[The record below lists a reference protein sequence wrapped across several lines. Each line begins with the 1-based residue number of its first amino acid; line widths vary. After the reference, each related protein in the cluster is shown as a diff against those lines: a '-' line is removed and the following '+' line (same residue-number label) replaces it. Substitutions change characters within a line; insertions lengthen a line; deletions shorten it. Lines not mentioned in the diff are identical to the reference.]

1 MAKLA
6 DRTVA
11 VYEKHYARLDMAVK
25 AKELTEFEFG
35 KTGGGD
41 YEFMQYVSLINRSER
56 QRLTPFRISYCIT
69 KIYEQTFLHRL
80 KTEVL

>member
-6 DRTVA
+6 DHTV
-11 VYEKHYARLDMAVK
+11 VVCEKCYVRLDMAVK
-25 AKELTEFEFG
+25 ANELNGFEFG

-56 QRLTPFRISYCIT
+56 QRLAPFRISYCIT
-69 KIYEQTFLHRL
+69 KINEQTLLHRL
-80 KTEVL
+80 KTEIL

>member
-1 MAKLA
+1 VAKLA

-56 QRLTPFRISYCIT
+56 QRIAPFRSKWMSISV
-69 KIYEQTFLHRL
+69 KES
-80 KTEVL
+80 

>member
-56 QRLTPFRISYCIT
+56 QRLTPLISYCT
-69 KIYEQTFLHRL
+69 T
-80 KTEVL
+80 

>member
-1 MAKLA
+1 VAKLA
-6 DRTVA
+6 GHIVA
-11 VYEKHYARLDMAVK
+11 VCERYYVRIDMAVK

-56 QRLTPFRISYCIT
+56 QRLAPFRISYCIT
-69 KIYEQTFLHRL
+69 KINEQTLLHRL
-80 KTEVL
+80 KTEIL

>member
-56 QRLTPFRISYCIT
+56 QRLAPFRISCCIT
-69 KIYEQTFLHRL
+69 KINEQTLLHRL
-80 KTEVL
+80 KTEIL

>member
-41 YEFMQYVSLINRSER
+41 YEFMQYLSLINRSER
-56 QRLTPFRISYCIT
+56 QRLAPFRISYCIT
-69 KIYEQTFLHRL
+69 KINEQTLLHRL
-80 KTEVL
+80 KTEIL